1 MYANRLERP
10 NSLSRQGEG
19 KPNARFAGTPS
30 GTHPKGAIRRFQR
43 ASASL
48 RKKAPSVSRE
58 TRGTTAAFYSANT
71 GGTGKGNLLSAHSS
85 YIPRKGERVEQ
96 TRCGVRRCGTV
107 WYADGLQVLVK
118 WDDGS
123 SSSLR
128 IGRDT
133 FAINEPKE
141 RS

>member
-1 MYANRLERP
+1 VSHRP
-10 NSLSRQGEG
+10 LPLGHRGIRFEG
-19 KPNARFAGTPS
+19 TAG
-30 GTHPKGAIRRFQR
+30 GTNIG
-43 ASASL
+43 S
-48 RKKAPSVSRE
+48 
-58 TRGTTAAFYSANT
+58 
-71 GGTGKGNLLSAHSS
+71 TGKGSVLDTHSS

-96 TRCGVRRCGTV
+96 TRGGVRRCGTV